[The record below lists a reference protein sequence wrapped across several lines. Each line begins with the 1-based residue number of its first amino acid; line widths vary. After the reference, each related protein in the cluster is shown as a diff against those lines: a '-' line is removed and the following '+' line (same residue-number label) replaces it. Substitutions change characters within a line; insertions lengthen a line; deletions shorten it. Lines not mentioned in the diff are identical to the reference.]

1 MAINED
7 VERGPTTKVGIS
19 EPLLY
24 QQKIIEEPKSQGSI
38 WLVILSTL
46 VAVCGSFEFGSCVGY
61 SAPTQSGIR
70 SDLGLSLS
78 EYAVFGSILTIGA
91 MIGAVGSGRI
101 SDFLGR
107 KGGALLLDIGRL
119 LTGCG
124 IGVLSYVLM
133 IVSGG
138 SIAYI
143 VGTIVDWRALALTG
157 LVPAILLLVGLFFVP
172 ESPRWLAKV
181 GHQIEFEVALRKLRG
196 KDADISE
203 EASDIQDYI
212 DTLQRLP
219 KANILDLFQRKH
231 ARAVIV
237 GVGLMV
243 AQQFGGINGIG
254 FYASEIF
261 VSAGFPSGNLG
272 TILMGVIQVPITA
285 LGVILMDKSG
295 RRPLLM
301 ISATG
306 TFLGCFLAGISF
318 YLKVYLASFSL
329 GMGGIPWLMMSEIFS
344 MEIKGV
350 AGSMVTLLNWFGS
363 WIVSYAFNFL
373 MSWSSSAKIVPETKG
388 QTLEEIQV
396 NMNSSRKWHH

>member
-1 MAINED
+1 M
-7 VERGPTTKVGIS
+7 S
-19 EPLLY
+19 
-24 QQKIIEEPKSQGSI
+24 
-38 WLVILSTL
+38 
-46 VAVCGSFEFGSCVGY
+46 
-61 SAPTQSGIR
+61 
-70 SDLGLSLS
+70 
-78 EYAVFGSILTIGA
+78 AVFCIIGWLA
-91 MIGAVGSGRI
+91 IYFA
-101 SDFLGR
+101 
-107 KGGALLLDIGRL
+107 KGALLLDIGRL

-124 IGVLSYVLM
+124 IGVLSYVVPVFIAEIAPKHLRGGLMTVGQLM

-143 VGTIVDWRALALTG
+143 VGTVVDWRALALTG
-157 LVPAILLLVGLFFVP
+157 LVPAVLLLVGLFFVP

-181 GHQIEFEVALRKLRG
+181 GNQIEFEVALRKLRG

-219 KANILDLFQRKH
+219 KANIPDLFQRKH

-272 TILMGVIQVPITA
+272 TILMGVIQGHELMLDYSPTLA
-285 LGVILMDKSG
+285 LVGVLI
-295 RRPLLM
+295 
-301 ISATG
+301 
-306 TFLGCFLAGISF
+306 
-318 YLKVYLASFSL
+318 YLASYSV

-373 MSWSSSAKIVPETKG
+373 MSWSSSGTFFFFSAVCAVTILFVAKIVPETKG

-396 NMNSSRKWHH
+396 NMNSSRK

>member
-7 VERGPTTKVGIS
+7 VERGPTKATTTKVGIS

-24 QQKIIEEPKSQGSI
+24 QQSIIEEPKSQGSI

-46 VAVCGSFEFGSCVGY
+46 VAVCGSFEFGSCIGY

-78 EYAVFGSILTIGA
+78 E
-91 MIGAVGSGRI
+91 
-101 SDFLGR
+101 
-107 KGGALLLDIGRL
+107 GALLLDIGRL

-124 IGVLSYVLM
+124 IGVLSYV
-133 IVSGG
+133 VCDVESYVF
-138 SIAYI
+138 SSYI

-181 GHQIEFEVALRKLRG
+181 GHQIEFEVSLRKLRG

-301 ISATG
+301 GHELMLDYSPT
-306 TFLGCFLAGISF
+306 LALVGV
-318 YLKVYLASFSL
+318 LVYLASYSV

-350 AGSMVTLLNWFGS
+350 AGSMVQGNNQGNDPLPILNCKNA
-363 WIVSYAFNFL
+363 YL
-373 MSWSSSAKIVPETKG
+373 KPPTPE
-388 QTLEEIQV
+388 
-396 NMNSSRKWHH
+396 H